1 MKKAIVFGGTTEG
14 RQLAEKLN
22 LAKIAV
28 VYCVATE
35 YGKDMVL
42 GDSGIDVRVG
52 RLDGNQMRGLF
63 EAENPDVIVDATHPF
78 AEIVKK
84 EIDSA
89 VFSYKDTSFIRV
101 CRDADE
107 VDYTDCAFFED
118 VDSCEKALESTSG
131 TIFLTTGSKELSAF
145 CKNEALKER
154 LVVRVIPSIES
165 IKICMDNGLT
175 GKQIIA
181 MQGPFSKAM
190 NRIQLKET
198 NAKIMVLKSSG
209 KSSGEAERINAAKEE
224 GVQCFIIRR
233 PVDSSEGLSVEDA
246 IKKLEEVLQVSLKPN
261 AFSEIT
267 PDVKCHIT
275 LAGFG
280 MGFGSITEEVKETI
294 QNADI
299 IFGAARMLSSIE
311 CKGKKYPYYLAK
323 DIMPVLNERIEA
335 LPYGIL
341 NALVLFSGD
350 TGFYSGTKKLRD
362 ALKADGRIKVTV
374 MPGISSV
381 SALASCIGES
391 YDDAV
396 VMSCHG
402 IEESVWQPKLIDAT
416 LHNAKVFT
424 LTSGGKDVRI
434 IGEILCKLEEDYGV
448 KYEIVAGVNL
458 YSYEKIV
465 TLSAMKCATFPEDG
479 LVVLMIKNKKPTTRR
494 LSPGLSDDA
503 FLRNKTPMSKEEIRA
518 LSICKLGLTEN
529 AVVYDIGGG
538 SGSVSVEIGL
548 LHPSINVYTVE
559 FKEEACKLIRANIN
573 KFNLRNVKLY
583 GGVAPEVLEN
593 LPAPTH
599 VFIGGSGGRLEEIL
613 RTIKAKGN
621 NTRVVINAVTL
632 ETIAEVNGI
641 LKNFA
646 ISDADV
652 VQVAISKAKTI
663 GDYNVMQAQNPVY
676 VVSFYL

>member
-1 MKKAIVFGGTTEG
+1 
-14 RQLAEKLN
+14 
-22 LAKIAV
+22 
-28 VYCVATE
+28 
-35 YGKDMVL
+35 
-42 GDSGIDVRVG
+42 
-52 RLDGNQMRGLF
+52 
-63 EAENPDVIVDATHPF
+63 
-78 AEIVKK
+78 
-84 EIDSA
+84 
-89 VFSYKDTSFIRV
+89 
-101 CRDADE
+101 
-107 VDYTDCAFFED
+107 
-118 VDSCEKALESTSG
+118 
-131 TIFLTTGSKELSAF
+131 
-145 CKNEALKER
+145 
-154 LVVRVIPSIES
+154 
-165 IKICMDNGLT
+165 
-175 GKQIIA
+175 IA

-224 GVQCFIIRR
+224 GVQCFIIKR
-233 PVDSSEGLSVEDA
+233 PDDSAKGLSNEDA

-280 MGFGSITEEVKETI
+280 MGFGSITEEVKEAI

-381 SALASCIGES
+381 SALASRIGES

-479 LVVLMIKNKKPTTRR
+479 LVVLMIKNKKTITRR
-494 LSPGLSDDA
+494 LSPGLSDDV
-503 FLRNKTPMSKEEIRA
+503 FLRNKTPMSKEEIRS

-573 KFNLRNVKLY
+573 KFNLKNVKLY
-583 GGVAPEVLEN
+583 EGVAPEALEN

-641 LKNFA
+641 LKDYA

-652 VQVAISKAKTI
+652 VQVAISKAKTV

-676 VVSFYL
+676 VVSFSL